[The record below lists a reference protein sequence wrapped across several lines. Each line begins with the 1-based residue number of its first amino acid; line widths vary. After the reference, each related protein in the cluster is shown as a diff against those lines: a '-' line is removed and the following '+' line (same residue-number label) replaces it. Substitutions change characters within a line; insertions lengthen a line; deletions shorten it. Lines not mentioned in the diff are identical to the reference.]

1 MRSPSTTGIKG
12 REKVGNLVRSVSTDV
27 LTRASTRSCSEC
39 ASKPSPSTTDA
50 YANSETGAG
59 SGLPIKEVPDMLIN
73 RLNRGSFECRSKL
86 PETWS
91 LGQLINL

>member
-1 MRSPSTTGIKG
+1 M
-12 REKVGNLVRSVSTDV
+12 
-27 LTRASTRSCSEC
+27 
-39 ASKPSPSTTDA
+39 
-50 YANSETGAG
+50 GAG